1 MQTPPEKALEE
12 VISNLRNALIKKRL
26 KFDLKLVKRHAQL
39 YRLCIKNRTHFLF
52 IHVSRVRDFSI
63 PLPCEES
70 SPSIPSENTDWAVIL
85 LKEAKNQPIGFFIP
99 GNDFTNMKSVFTM
112 TRMGLVRIKEKG
124 LSSKYCF
131 NSWDSFSDLL
141 NL

>member
-1 MQTPPEKALEE
+1 MQTASEKLLEE
-12 VISNLRNALIKKRL
+12 LLSILRTALRQKRF
-26 KFDLKLVKRHAQL
+26 KFDLELVKRQAHL
-39 YRLCIKNRTHFLF
+39 YRLCIKNKTHFLF
-52 IHVSRVRDFSI
+52 IHASRGKVFSI
-63 PLPCEES
+63 PSPWEEIS
-70 SPSIPSENTDWAVIL
+70 HLISSENIDWAVML
-85 LKEAKNQPIGFFIP
+85 LKEGKNQPIGFLIP